1 MPLLARSMTHGV
13 APSPQ
18 CGELVESPVT
28 LSDSSAGGSRP
39 LTVALAVTS
48 RLWGGAEQQAAL
60 LARGLREGGHSCH
73 IFASRGS
80 PFATRLAAEGFP
92 VATFLGTGRDLVSL
106 WWIRRHL
113 RRLRPDVLHMNDP
126 HALTSAGLASLGLAI
141 PARVAARH
149 SCFPIHYASRYGQL
163 CDRVICVIGAVAEVC
178 RRDGI
183 PAEMLRVVHC
193 GSDDR
198 MLCSG
203 SRQRGRDSLGLSDD
217 QPLLLTVALLNPC
230 KGHAFLLDALPPVI
244 RRHPRLCL
252 ALAGDGETA
261 AALQAQARRLRID
274 AHVRFLGYRHDI
286 ADLLRAADLF
296 VMPSLT
302 EGFCSVLIEA
312 MLAGLPMVTTAVGGI
327 PEVVGS
333 DGSTADPIAWTVP
346 AGDSQALSAAI
357 LEALASPQNRS
368 QRGLRGRQRALAQF
382 TASRLVERTLGVY
395 RELLPCETAG

>member
-1 MPLLARSMTHGV
+1 MPLLARSRTPAV

-18 CGELVESPVT
+18 CGELESPVPI
-28 LSDSSAGGSRP
+28 SDASAGGSRP

-60 LARGLREGGHSCH
+60 LARGLRDRGHSCH
-73 IFASRGS
+73 VLASRGS
-80 PFATRLAAEGFP
+80 PFATRMAAEAFP
-92 VATFLGTGRDLVSL
+92 VATFLGTGRDPVSL
-106 WWIRRHL
+106 WCIRRHL
-113 RRLRPDVLHMNDP
+113 RRIRPDVLHMNDP
-126 HALTSAGLASLGLAI
+126 HALTSTGLASLGLAI
-141 PARVAARH
+141 PARVGARH
-149 SCFPIHYASRYGQL
+149 SCFPIHYSSRYGQL

-183 PAEMLRVVHC
+183 PAEMLRIVHC

-203 SRQRGRDSLGLSDD
+203 SRRRGRDALGLSHD

-261 AALQAQARRLRID
+261 AALQTRARQLGID
-274 AHVRFLGYRHDI
+274 SHVRFLGYRHDI
-286 ADLLRAADLF
+286 PDLLMAADLF

-312 MLAGLPMVTTAVGGI
+312 MLAGVPIVTTAVGGI

-333 DGSTADPIAWTVP
+333 DGSSADPVAWTVP

-357 LEALASPQNRS
+357 LEALASPQGRS
-368 QRGLRGRQRALAQF
+368 QRGLRGKQRALAQF
-382 TASRLVERTLGVY
+382 TANRMVEKTLKVY